1 MVSYEMMGVIK
12 VACVV
17 GCSCKETIIDSHI
30 GIRYTGEESKAIEV
44 TRVKRQ
50 CRLKVTNLP
59 RESSGFAFANEVLG
73 KPGTKV
79 KLISFTLNV

>member
-12 VACVV
+12 VACVT
-17 GCSCKETIIDSHI
+17 GCSCKETIIDTHI

-44 TRVKRQ
+44 TRVEQQ

-59 RESSGFAFANEVLG
+59 RKSSGFTFASEVLG

-79 KLISFTLNV
+79 KIISFSLHV